1 MEVVCQSFAKRVR
14 SVVLIVNSPV
24 CEFPVVKR
32 RCNIGTVGGHV
43 SESWKEASGSFQ
55 GRLTI
60 GRVQGRGVE

>member
-43 SESWKEASGSFQ
+43 SESWKRPRARS
-55 GRLTI
+55 
-60 GRVQGRGVE
+60 RVV